1 MQRRPC
7 LVLQVGNSCLD
18 EYPDTRV
25 LINKGRCLAVDLKP
39 AEVRRLH
46 RHADAFFGVCQ
57 LPDDRAGIEAT
68 SSTGRQ
74 ADRSRLPWVSAVWQ
88 VELQRTLTALTGFRT
103 RHSLTAEFHSAADW
117 CRAMLQPYGYAVT
130 QVSVPVNV
138 SSSAN
143 LIADRIGQGVQRKL
157 LLVTA
162 HLDSVNVAGG
172 IDAAAPAADDN
183 VSGVAGALEI
193 ARILGPIAASHDLRV
208 IQFGGEEQGLRGSQ
222 HFVSTLS
229 AAERARVDAVVN
241 MDMIATMNTANPTL
255 MLEGA
260 AVSQGLIDEL
270 ANAARDDTTLQ
281 VQTSLNP
288 FASDHVPFINAAM
301 LAVLTIEGAGSANHN
316 IHLAGDTLDRVHLGL
331 ADTIV
336 RANLAVIARR
346 LGVDAGAAPG
356 ASSGPVVAWDPNRLD
371 VFFIGTDRALY
382 DQWWNGSAWGPPLTG
397 CEAMGGVMPMY

>member
-1 MQRRPC
+1 M
-7 LVLQVGNSCLD
+7 
-18 EYPDTRV
+18 
-25 LINKGRCLAVDLKP
+25 
-39 AEVRRLH
+39 
-46 RHADAFFGVCQ
+46 
-57 LPDDRAGIEAT
+57 
-68 SSTGRQ
+68 
-74 ADRSRLPWVSAVWQ
+74 
-88 VELQRTLTALTGFRT
+88 
-103 RHSLTAEFHSAADW
+103 
-117 CRAMLQPYGYAVT
+117 
-130 QVSVPVNV
+130 
-138 SSSAN
+138 
-143 LIADRIGQGVQRKL
+143 
-157 LLVTA
+157 
-162 HLDSVNVAGG
+162 
-172 IDAAAPAADDN
+172 
-183 VSGVAGALEI
+183 
-193 ARILGPIAASHDLRV
+193 
-208 IQFGGEEQGLRGSQ
+208 
-222 HFVSTLS
+222 
-229 AAERARVDAVVN
+229 DAVVN

-255 MLEGA
+255 ILEGA

-346 LGVDAGAAPG
+346 VGVNAGAAPG

-382 DQWWNGSAWGPPLTG
+382 DQWLNGSAWGPPLTG